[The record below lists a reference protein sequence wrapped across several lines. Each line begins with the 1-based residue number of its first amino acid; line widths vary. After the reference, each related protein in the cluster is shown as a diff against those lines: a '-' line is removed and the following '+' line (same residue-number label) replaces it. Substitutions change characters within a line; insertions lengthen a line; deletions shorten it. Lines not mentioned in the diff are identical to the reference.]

1 MTTTVEIGMSI
12 KRALSVLLTALVA
25 VGLLAA
31 PRAWA
36 LPQLSPDSS
45 PAPNETLATSPTQ
58 LVLTFTTEL
67 ATEPEVI
74 LLDAAGLT
82 VPTQPAQRQ
91 ATATQWIVP
100 ISSPLPAGTY
110 RVKWSVEAVLDEYT
124 FNVGQASAAPAQTPP
139 SDLGAA
145 TTVAGAPAPAET
157 VTPAAGDPAAS
168 DPAAGAPATT
178 ANPSSATSKSPDNG
192 SGVVGLLAILARWA
206 STLGLACVFGGLA
219 VVALAWPEGV
229 EYVITSRYLRTVWLI
244 ALGATLILMITT
256 RARESGTSIA
266 SSISPMALLDL
277 RNLPG
282 GSALLLRF
290 VFIAASGWVVLV
302 PERVVDASTQIPAFA
317 APALALLTFGFSRSG
332 DAAGGVLGIGA
343 AIIHAFSFSVW
354 LGGVAL
360 LARVVVIGPG
370 DEDLLHA
377 VRGFSRL
384 AGPALIGVVVS
395 GVIRTAQL
403 AGGGS
408 SLFNTGYGRLLL
420 VKAIGVA
427 VLAYVATVN
436 RQTVRGK
443 LDRSVQ
449 LSGRAAGR
457 LRRAFSAEFLAGVVV
472 MGLAAWMLNSVPPGA
487 ANALSANKV
496 KPVAE
501 VALKDSGIDVS
512 VGAAPA
518 AVGANTIVITIRKP
532 VTGLVDMDVQLL
544 SPAPQGGGIDIPKVA
559 AVLKGK
565 GSMRVEGVPLDTPGL
580 WTVVVTARDTDGP
593 LPIVTGTL
601 EIGSIDT
608 ASGGDDPT
616 ATTQPAAATPVTSGP
631 AAGLVQPAAS
641 PNAATTSVP

>member
-1 MTTTVEIGMSI
+1 MPSTVEIGMSI

-36 LPQLSPDSS
+36 LPQLSTDSS
-45 PAPNETLATSPTQ
+45 PAPNETLATSPAQ
-58 LVLTFTTEL
+58 LVLTFTSEL

-91 ATATQWIVP
+91 ATGTQWIAP
-100 ISSPLPAGTY
+100 ISSPLPPGTY
-110 RVKWSVEAVLDEYT
+110 RVKWSVEGVVGEYT
-124 FNVGQASAAPAQTPP
+124 FNVGQASPAPAPTQPP
-139 SDLGAA
+139 AA
-145 TTVAGAPAPAET
+145 GVTATVAGAAVPTETVAPAPGDPTAT
-157 VTPAAGDPAAS
+157 VTPT
-168 DPAAGAPATT
+168 TT
-178 ANPSSATSKSPDNG
+178 AGSSSATSSNSADG
-192 SGVVGLLAILARWA
+192 GGGAAGLLAILARWA

-219 VVALAWPEGV
+219 VIALAWPEGV
-229 EYVITSRYLRTVWLI
+229 EYVITSRYLRAVWLI

-256 RARESGTSIA
+256 RARESGSSIA
-266 SSISPMALLDL
+266 SSISPTALLELKDF
-277 RNLPG
+277 PG

-317 APALALLTFGFSRSG
+317 APTLALLTFGFSRSG
-332 DAAGGVLGIGA
+332 DAAGGVLGVGA
-343 AIIHAFSFSVW
+343 GIIHALSFSVW
-354 LGGVAL
+354 LGGAAL

-384 AGPALIGVVVS
+384 AGPALIGVVLS

-420 VKAIGVA
+420 VKAVGVA

-449 LSGRAAGR
+449 LNGRVAGR
-457 LRRAFSAEFLAGVVV
+457 LRRAFSFELLTGLVV
-472 MGLAAWMLNSVPPGA
+472 MGLAAWMLNSIPPGA
-487 ANALSANKV
+487 ANAAATNKV
-496 KPVAE
+496 KAVAE
-501 VALKDSGIDVS
+501 VSLKDSGIDVS

-518 AVGANTIVITIRKP
+518 SVGVNTIVITVRKP

-544 SPAPQGGGIDIPKVA
+544 SPSPQGGGIDIPKVA

-580 WTVVVTARDTDGP
+580 WTIVVTARDTDGS
-593 LPIVTGTL
+593 LPVVTGTL
-601 EIGSIDT
+601 EIGSLD
-608 ASGGDDPT
+608 APGGGSDPT
-616 ATTQPAAATPVTSGP
+616 ATTQAVVAATPAPV
-631 AAGLVQPAAS
+631 AGLVQPGVS
-641 PNAATTSVP
+641 PNAGATPSVP

>member
-1 MTTTVEIGMSI
+1 MSI

-36 LPQLSPDSS
+36 VPQLSPDSS
-45 PAPNETLATSPTQ
+45 PAPNETLAASPTQ

-82 VPTQPAQRQ
+82 VPTQPAERQ
-91 ATATQWIVP
+91 ATGTQWIVP

-110 RVKWSVEAVLDEYT
+110 RVKWSVEAALNEYT
-124 FNVGQASAAPAQTPP
+124 FNVGQASPAPAPTQPP
-139 SDLGAA
+139 AAGAA
-145 TTVAGAPAPAET
+145 TAVAGAPAPAET
-157 VTPAAGDPAAS
+157 VAPTPGDPTTAAPTTIAS
-168 DPAAGAPATT
+168 PSSTT
-178 ANPSSATSKSPDNG
+178 ANSTDDG
-192 SGVVGLLAILARWA
+192 GGVAGLLATLARWA

-219 VVALAWPEGV
+219 VIALAWPEGI

-256 RARESGTSIA
+256 RARESGASIA
-266 SSISPMALLDL
+266 SSISPTALLDL
-277 RNLPG
+277 KELPG

-317 APALALLTFGFSRSG
+317 APTLALLTFGFSRSG
-332 DAAGGVLGIGA
+332 EAAGGVLGIGA
-343 AIIHAFSFSVW
+343 GILHAFSFSVW

-384 AGPALIGVVVS
+384 AAPALIGVVVS

-408 SLFNTGYGRLLL
+408 SLFGTGYGRLLL
-420 VKAIGVA
+420 VKAVGVA
-427 VLAYVATVN
+427 VLAYVATMN

-449 LSGRAAGR
+449 LNGRAAGR
-457 LRRAFSAEFLAGVVV
+457 LRRAFSAELLAGVVV
-472 MGLAAWMLNSVPPGA
+472 MGLSAWMLSSVPPGA
-487 ANALSANKV
+487 ANAVSINKV
-496 KPVAE
+496 KAVAE
-501 VALKDSGIDVS
+501 VSLKDSGIDVS

-518 AVGANTIVITIRKP
+518 AVGVNTIVITIRKP

-593 LPIVTGTL
+593 LPPVTGTL
-601 EIGSIDT
+601 EIGSLE
-608 ASGGDDPT
+608 AAAGGDDPT
-616 ATTQPAAATPVTSGP
+616 APTQPTVAAAP
-631 AAGLVQPAAS
+631 AAGLVQSAVS
-641 PNAATTSVP
+641 PNATTSLP